1 MENTF
6 SMVAKTFKGLEPVLR
21 DELLSL
27 GAENVEM
34 GTRMV
39 SFEGDLELMY
49 RANLCLRTALRI
61 LKPIEKFTAN
71 DPDELYDI
79 VRDIA
84 WEKYMTPQTTF
95 AIDTTV
101 NSEDFNHSRFVTY
114 RVKDGIVDHFRDL
127 QGERPSI
134 RVTGYDL
141 LFNVHIDG
149 DRVTISLDSS
159 GEPLSKRG
167 YREEQTEAPI
177 NEVLAAGI
185 IMTTGWRGECDFAD
199 PMCGS
204 GTFLIEAALIAAN
217 INPGIYRKGFAFEK
231 WPDFDADLFENLY
244 NDDSAERPFDFK
256 IMGGDI
262 DPEAV
267 AIARKNVKNAQVD
280 DMVTV
285 ELKAMAD
292 WTDNPEEGCLVM
304 NPPYNHRLK
313 QEDMTEMFR
322 GIGNNLKRNFSG
334 WNAWIIGPDTEDFDN
349 IGLKPS
355 LKIPMLNGSLECSL
369 REYVL
374 FNGRYNDFRADG
386 GTVKGFDE
394 DFRRD
399 REPKKMR
406 RVTDDEWR
414 AESRKFGDHKQGRK
428 PAGDKKPFRKDNDR
442 KSYTRDE
449 RDDRKPFNRD
459 DRGDRKPFNRDD
471 RGDRK
476 PFNRDDRGDRK
487 PFNRDDRGD
496 RKPFNRDDRGERKPF
511 KRDDRGD
518 RKPFNRGSKPAFE
531 VTGRGPRISADKSQV
546 VNPVY
551 FRSRKNKNTDDDND

>member
-185 IMTTGWRGECDFAD
+185 IMTTGWRGESDFAD

-231 WPDFDADLFENLY
+231 WPDFDADLFETLY

-267 AIARKNVKNAQVD
+267 AIARKNIKNAQVD

-285 ELKAMAD
+285 EMKAMAD

-355 LKIPMLNGSLECSL
+355 LKIPLLNGSLECSL

-386 GTVKGFDE
+386 GTVKGFDD

-442 KSYTRDE
+442 KPYARDE

-487 PFNRDDRGD
+487 PFSRDDRGD
-496 RKPFNRDDRGERKPF
+496 RKPFS
-511 KRDDRGD
+511 RDDRGD

>member
-185 IMTTGWRGECDFAD
+185 IMTTGWRGESDFAD

-231 WPDFDADLFENLY
+231 WPDFDAELFETLY

-267 AIARKNVKNAQVD
+267 AIARKNIKNAQVD

-285 ELKAMAD
+285 EMKAMAD

-355 LKIPMLNGSLECSL
+355 LKIPLLNGSLECSL

-386 GTVKGFDE
+386 GSVKDFDD

-428 PAGDKKPFRKDNDR
+428 PAGDKKSFRKGNDR
-442 KSYTRDE
+442 KPYA
-449 RDDRKPFNRD
+449 RD
-459 DRGDRKPFNRDD
+459 DRGDRKPF
-471 RGDRK
+471 
-476 PFNRDDRGDRK
+476 
-487 PFNRDDRGD
+487 
-496 RKPFNRDDRGERKPF
+496 
-511 KRDDRGD
+511 KRDDRDD
-518 RKPFNRGSKPAFE
+518 RKPFNRGPKPAFE

-551 FRSRKNKNTDDDND
+551 FRSRKNKNTDDND

>member
-185 IMTTGWRGECDFAD
+185 ILTTGWRGESDFAD

-231 WPDFDADLFENLY
+231 WPDFDADLFETLY

-267 AIARKNVKNAQVD
+267 AIARKNIKNAQVD

-355 LKIPMLNGSLECSL
+355 LKIPLLNGSLECSL

-442 KSYTRDE
+442 KPYARDE

-496 RKPFNRDDRGERKPF
+496 RKPFSRDDRGDRKPF
-511 KRDDRGD
+511 SRDDRGD